1 MKTRRAIMTIIFIA
15 VAFAVS
21 AVFFMSC
28 AKKSDRIIIRGSSTV
43 LPIAIKASE
52 VYTNK
57 YGTSFSVTGTGS
69 GDGIAALMSGLCDIA
84 MSSRSIQREEIEVA
98 RKMNIDLD
106 EEIIGYDMIVIIV
119 HPTNPVKNLS
129 IEQIRSIFSGHIT
142 SWEQVGG
149 QPMNIVVA
157 SRDSSSGTQSVFSRR
172 IIRPEGVARNAL
184 MLPTS
189 GAMVYAVAGNPS
201 AIGYVGCGYLNNTIK
216 TVTVNG
222 IVPTPK
228 NGTNGLYPI
237 SRKLYVYVNKRKAS
251 QKVLTFMDFLMSED
265 GQKAVRDAG
274 FLPL

>member
-1 MKTRRAIMTIIFIA
+1 MRTTGFIKKIFFFIIICSGSLA
-15 VAFAVS
+15 LLI
-21 AVFFMSC
+21 SC
-28 AKKSDRIIIRGSSTV
+28 SKKSDRIIIRGSSTV

-52 VYTNK
+52 MYANK

-98 RKMNIDLD
+98 RKKNIDLD
-106 EEIIGYDMIVIIV
+106 EEIIGYDMIVLIV
-119 HPTNPVKNLS
+119 HPGNPVKNLS
-129 IEQIRSIFSGHIT
+129 IEQIRAIFSGHIT
-142 SWEQVGG
+142 NWEEVGG
-149 QPMNIVVA
+149 KPMNIVVA

-172 IIRPEGVARNAL
+172 IIRPEGIARNAI

-189 GAMVYAVAGNPS
+189 GAMVYAVAGNPK
-201 AIGYVGCGYLNNTIK
+201 AIGYVGFGYINNTIK

-222 IVPTPK
+222 IMATPE

-237 SRKLYVYVNKRKAS
+237 SRKLYIYVNKRKAS